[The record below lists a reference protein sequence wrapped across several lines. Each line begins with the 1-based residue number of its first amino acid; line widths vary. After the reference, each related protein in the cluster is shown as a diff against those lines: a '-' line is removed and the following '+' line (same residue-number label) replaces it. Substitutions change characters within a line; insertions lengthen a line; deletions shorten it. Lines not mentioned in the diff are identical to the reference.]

1 MDAFLKDLKHSARMF
16 LQTPGFTIAAIAALA
31 LGIATNTAIFS
42 VVNTVLLKPFA
53 YPDPERIV
61 MFQNTFSKASGA
73 AALRPRNSI
82 GGGSRP
88 KPSRTFRRTHFNVA
102 NLTGES
108 FPEQIP
114 TIARQRG
121 LLPAVRRERPAWPHF
136 HGRGRPA
143 ERAQDRGARLRVLAA
158 ALRRRSPGDR
168 QAHHAERRALRNHR
182 RAGLDLQNGQIAE
195 QSLLSGDIEIDEP
208 PDVYIPFQT

>member
-1 MDAFLKDLKHSARMF
+1 MKQVTLSADLRFALRTLGKS
-16 LQTPGFTIAAIAALA
+16 PGFTVVAVLTLA

-61 MFQNTFSKASGA
+61 MFQNMFQQGAWA
-73 AALRPRNSI
+73 AAPRPRNSI

-88 KPSRTFRRTHFNVA
+88 RPSRTFPLTPFDVA

-114 TIARQRG
+114 IDARQRG
-121 LLPAVRRERPAWPHF
+121 LLPAVRRECAARPHV
-136 HGRGRPA
+136 HGRGRSA

-158 ALRRRSPGDR
+158 ALRRRSPGDW
-168 QAHHAERRALRNHR
+168 QAHHAERRAL
-182 RAGLDLQNGQIAE
+182 
-195 QSLLSGDIEIDEP
+195 
-208 PDVYIPFQT
+208 